1 MEPSFLAAHSVLGN
15 AYAQAAMYK
24 HAMGEYQRGLE
35 LSKGVTVVET
45 AMKAVIAHAYAR
57 WGKRSKALKMLD
69 EVTKASATGT
79 CVSPYSIAGI
89 YAALG
94 QSEPAFE
101 WLNKA
106 YEQHDLQ
113 LVSLKVDPTLDGVRS
128 DPRFADLVRRVGL
141 PP

>member
-1 MEPSFLAAHSVLGN
+1 MTPALLFYLARQYDRAIEVLRKLIDMEQNFPAAHSVLGN
-15 AYAQAAMYK
+15 AYAQAGMYE
-24 HAMGEYQRGLE
+24 HGMAEYQKVLE

-45 AMKAVIAHAYAR
+45 AIKAIIAHAYAR
-57 WGKRSKALKMLD
+57 WGKRAKATKLLD
-69 EVTKASATGT
+69 EVTRAIGTGV
-79 CVSPYSIAGI
+79 CVSSYSIAGV

-113 LVSLKVDPTLDGVRS
+113 LVSVK
-128 DPRFADLVRRVGL
+128 
-141 PP
+141 